1 MGHTVA
7 VGLSVLLCDAV
18 EQTVPLTLAVGERL
32 IDVLVVKVVET
43 VGLRDWE
50 GDVVKEEET
59 VGHTV
64 AVGLSVLL
72 CDAVEQTVPLTLAVG
87 ERLIDVLV
95 VKVAETVGLRD
106 CELDVV

>member
-43 VGLRDWE
+43 VGLRD
-50 GDVVKEEET
+50 
-59 VGHTV
+59 
-64 AVGLSVLL
+64 
-72 CDAVEQTVPLTLAVG
+72 
-87 ERLIDVLV
+87 
-95 VKVAETVGLRD
+95 